1 MQSAPLFLNPSCF
14 SSPTCLLS
22 HVHYP
27 HMQQHL
33 ITHAHASL
41 VRTCKH
47 GMLTKLISI
56 LALAG
61 TAATC
66 TLTLAASSSGRRRH
80 LLLLGRTCRRSRP
93 RAAQR
98 DPDALPHASHHRRPR
113 ASRCRPPARRS
124 APAAPRT
131 RSYSVVKTQRPRR
144 PLPGLV
150 ASAVKHSAA
159 PGRTCSA
166 APPTPAYKRRRRAL
180 HSGHPVLATARKS
193 PRSRSALT
201 AALSSLSS
209 SSL

>member
-1 MQSAPLFLNPSCF
+1 MPLIHLRLNHHLSHIPQQINSSLFLNPSCF

-66 TLTLAASSSGRRRH
+66 TLTLAASSSGRRWH

-98 DPDALPHASHHRRPR
+98 DPDALPHASHHRRPPRITLPATSSPLR
-113 ASRCRPPARRS
+113 ASSPAH
-124 APAAPRT
+124 A
-131 RSYSVVKTQRPRR
+131 
-144 PLPGLV
+144 
-150 ASAVKHSAA
+150 
-159 PGRTCSA
+159 
-166 APPTPAYKRRRRAL
+166 
-180 HSGHPVLATARKS
+180 
-193 PRSRSALT
+193 
-201 AALSSLSS
+201 
-209 SSL
+209 

>member
-1 MQSAPLFLNPSCF
+1 M
-14 SSPTCLLS
+14 
-22 HVHYP
+22 
-27 HMQQHL
+27 QHL
-33 ITHAHASL
+33 HACTHAHAPSTQASKQLKHARQRTPATRTPSLAVDPAAAASPHTRHIGLATGPHAAPGTMPSRPPPSL
-41 VRTCKH
+41 VARDHAQHSATPTPCRTRR
-47 GMLTKLISI
+47 I
-56 LALAG
+56 
-61 TAATC
+61 TAD
-66 TLTLAASSSGRRRH
+66 R
-80 LLLLGRTCRRSRP
+80 
-93 RAAQR
+93 
-98 DPDALPHASHHRRPR
+98 R

-166 APPTPAYKRRRRAL
+166 APPTPAYKRRSRAL

-201 AALSSLSS
+201 TALSSLSS

>member
-1 MQSAPLFLNPSCF
+1 MHAVAFN
-14 SSPTCLLS
+14 
-22 HVHYP
+22 
-27 HMQQHL
+27 HM
-33 ITHAHASL
+33 HASL
-41 VRTCKH
+41 TRTRTCKH
-47 GMLTKLISI
+47 ADQSTKVYPCPRSCWHD
-56 LALAG
+56 AAG
-61 TAATC
+61 TR
-66 TLTLAASSSGRRRH
+66 TLATVSPAPFPSWPHLPVARDHAQHSATPTPCRTRRITAYR
-80 LLLLGRTCRRSRP
+80 C
-93 RAAQR
+93 
-98 DPDALPHASHHRRPR
+98 

-166 APPTPAYKRRRRAL
+166 APPTPAYKRRCRAL
-180 HSGHPVLATARKS
+180 HSGHPVPATARKS
-193 PRSRSALT
+193 PHSRSALT